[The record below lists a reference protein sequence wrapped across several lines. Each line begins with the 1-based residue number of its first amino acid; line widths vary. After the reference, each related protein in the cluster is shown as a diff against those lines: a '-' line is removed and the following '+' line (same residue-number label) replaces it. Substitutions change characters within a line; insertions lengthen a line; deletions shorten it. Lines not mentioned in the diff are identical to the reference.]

1 LAQIT
6 SDQLILQAPQH
17 IAWLVSK
24 RLLEGG
30 VNLLVGEV
38 AAGKTYLALDLAL
51 GVAGRGVAWG
61 GLDVPHGN
69 VLYYCLDSPSMTMAH
84 RLKGLCEKYA
94 MQAPRGLIFD
104 FERHDLADDA
114 EIAALEGLIVEKQV
128 RLVIFDV
135 LARYLGGLN
144 ENTALS
150 IGPLMS
156 RMRAICSSTG
166 VSILF
171 VHHFNKLRSARAG
184 DGERIRGSSEIL
196 ASMDAA
202 LGVTLNGEVREL
214 RSIKNRMGV
223 EAEALGFR
231 IIRQDGE
238 EDAGWLD
245 FDVQVEQK
253 FKMPTLVEMGLENV
267 HTMLKVLAGHFYT
280 RGAIEEMLA
289 EEFGL
294 PAKRTLDDV
303 FARLGQMEGIR
314 VEVHQQNKKY
324 YGYFGEPG
332 EELTKWEE
340 TNEEDPGDEQPA
352 DPLGLIMES
361 LKQRV
366 WQKALTQARRETGK
380 DEC

>member
-1 LAQIT
+1 LAQIRA
-6 SDQLILQAPQH
+6 DELITQAPEH

-24 RLLEGG
+24 RLVEGG

-51 GVAGRGVAWG
+51 GVAARGVAWG
-61 GLDVPHGN
+61 SLPVPRGN
-69 VLYYCLDSPSMTMAH
+69 VLYYCLDSPPMTMAH
-84 RLKGLCEKYA
+84 RLKGLCQKYA
-94 MQAPRGLIFD
+94 MEAPRGLIFD

-114 EIAALEGLIVEKQV
+114 EIAALEGLIVEKHI

-156 RMRAICSSTG
+156 RMRELCSGSG

-171 VHHFNKLRSARAG
+171 VHHFNKLHHAKTR

-223 EAEALGFR
+223 EAEVLGFR
-231 IIRQDGE
+231 IVQPDGE

-267 HTMLKVLAGHFYT
+267 NTMLKILSGHFYT

-294 PAKRTLDDV
+294 PSKRTLDSV
-303 FARLGQMEGIR
+303 FAGLVTLEGMR
-314 VEVHQQNKKY
+314 VETHERVKY
-324 YGYFGEPG
+324 YGYFGEDGAPG
-332 EELTKWEE
+332 GWEKEEE
-340 TNEEDPGDEQPA
+340 TQAIAPLDDAKKERLKVVLRRVLEE
-352 DPLGLIMES
+352 
-361 LKQRV
+361 V
-366 WQKALTQARRETGK
+366 KAKRENQG
-380 DEC
+380 

>member
-1 LAQIT
+1 
-6 SDQLILQAPQH
+6 
-17 IAWLVSK
+17 
-24 RLLEGG
+24 
-30 VNLLVGEV
+30 
-38 AAGKTYLALDLAL
+38 
-51 GVAGRGVAWG
+51 
-61 GLDVPHGN
+61 
-69 VLYYCLDSPSMTMAH
+69 M
-84 RLKGLCEKYA
+84 
-94 MQAPRGLIFD
+94 
-104 FERHDLADDA
+104 
-114 EIAALEGLIVEKQV
+114 
-128 RLVIFDV
+128 
-135 LARYLGGLN
+135 
-144 ENTALS
+144 
-150 IGPLMS
+150 
-156 RMRAICSSTG
+156 
-166 VSILF
+166 LF
-171 VHHFNKLRSARAG
+171 RS
-184 DGERIRGSSEIL
+184 
-196 ASMDAA
+196 
-202 LGVTLNGEVREL
+202 NGEVREL

-231 IIRQDGE
+231 IVRQDGE

-267 HTMLKVLAGHFYT
+267 HTMLKILAGHFYT

-294 PAKRTLDDV
+294 PAKRTLDDI

-340 TNEEDPGDEQPA
+340 VSEEDPGEEQPA

-380 DEC
+380 EGEGSLNDEC

>member
-1 LAQIT
+1 MAQIT
-6 SDQLILQAPQH
+6 SDELILQAPEH

-24 RLLEGG
+24 RLVEGG

-61 GLDVPHGN
+61 GLDVPRGN
-69 VLYYCLDSPSMTMAH
+69 VLYYCLDSPPMTLAH
-84 RLKGLCEKYA
+84 RLKGLCQKYA
-94 MQAPRGLIFD
+94 MEPPRGLIFD
-104 FERHDLADDA
+104 FERHDLANDA
-114 EIAALEGLIVEKQV
+114 EIAALEGLIAEKHI

-135 LARYLGGLN
+135 LARYLSRLN

-156 RMRAICSSTG
+156 RMRAICSGSG

-171 VHHFNKLRSARAG
+171 VHHFNKLRHASAK

-223 EAEALGFR
+223 EAEVLGFR
-231 IIRQDGE
+231 IVKQEGE
-238 EDAGWLD
+238 DEAGWLD
-245 FDVQVEQK
+245 FDVEVEQK

-267 HTMLKVLAGHFYT
+267 HTMLKILSGHFYT

-303 FARLGQMEGIR
+303 FVGLWQMEGIR
-314 VEVHQQNKKY
+314 VETHERVKY
-324 YGYFGEPG
+324 YGYFGEDGTPG
-332 EELTKWEE
+332 GWDVEEE
-340 TNEEDPGDEQPA
+340 TQASSPIDDARKER
-352 DPLGLIMES
+352 
-361 LKQRV
+361 LKAV
-366 WQKALTQARRETGK
+366 LKVVMDDVKKKRREVN
-380 DEC
+380 

>member
-24 RLLEGG
+24 RLVEGG

-61 GLDVPHGN
+61 GLDVPRGN
-69 VLYYCLDSPSMTMAH
+69 VLYYCLDSPSMTVAH
-84 RLKGLCEKYA
+84 RLKGLCQKYA
-94 MQAPRGLIFD
+94 MEAPRGLIFD
-104 FERHDLADDA
+104 FERHNLADET
-114 EIAALEGLIVEKQV
+114 EIAALEGLIVEKHI

-135 LARYLGGLN
+135 LARYLSGLN

-171 VHHFNKLRSARAG
+171 VHHFNKLRSTRTG

-231 IIRQDGE
+231 IVRQDGE

-245 FDVQVEQK
+245 FDVQVEPK

-267 HTMLKVLAGHFYT
+267 HTMLKILAGHFYT
-280 RGAIEEMLA
+280 RGRSRKCWRRSSGCRRSARWMMCSRGWGRWKGCALRPMSASSITAIL
-289 EEFGL
+289 G
-294 PAKRTLDDV
+294 RTV
-303 FARLGQMEGIR
+303 RSGNGMRRRKPRLVPHSM
-314 VEVHQQNKKY
+314 
-324 YGYFGEPG
+324 
-332 EELTKWEE
+332 
-340 TNEEDPGDEQPA
+340 
-352 DPLGLIMES
+352 M
-361 LKQRV
+361 
-366 WQKALTQARRETGK
+366 RRRNA
-380 DEC
+380 